1 MVVDDDGAT
10 AVERRIED
18 ALRKLTDGGPFDPLS
33 SSASVPSF
41 RQHCRTA
48 DALDRQREKVEH
60 ERRLRAMADAEVA
73 ADIRKKLNDRPDKV
87 SFYPLV

>member
-18 ALRKLTDGGPFDPLS
+18 ALRKLTDGGPWTPS
-33 SSASVPSF
+33 SGSASVPSF

-60 ERRLRAMADAEVA
+60 ERRLRMRADAEVA
-73 ADIRKKLNDRPDKV
+73 ADIRKKLNTRPDKV
-87 SFYPLV
+87 SFFPLV